1 MHACLFSVAYNR
13 EVSVYPLPSTILS
26 QKKKKKK
33 GEQIQDPDDSPD
45 IRPLAVL

>member
-1 MHACLFSVAYNR
+1 MHVCFLWPTT
-13 EVSVYPLPSTILS
+13 EKLVYIHYLAQYSA
-26 QKKKKKK
+26 KKRKKK